1 MINSRTLAHTAL
13 ILLEKEN
20 AEKHIDAFLA
30 YLTENNLT
38 GLLPQ
43 VQQHIERLSAQKA
56 GDETL
61 HIHSKHYLSEG
72 EISDIK
78 KLTGALEA
86 DVLVHTDESV
96 VGGFSATYQGHIY
109 DGSVAHQLTRLKT
122 TLTR

>member
-1 MINSRTLAHTAL
+1 
-13 ILLEKEN
+13 
-20 AEKHIDAFLA
+20 
-30 YLTENNLT
+30 
-38 GLLPQ
+38 
-43 VQQHIERLSAQKA
+43 
-56 GDETL
+56 
-61 HIHSKHYLSEG
+61 LSEG